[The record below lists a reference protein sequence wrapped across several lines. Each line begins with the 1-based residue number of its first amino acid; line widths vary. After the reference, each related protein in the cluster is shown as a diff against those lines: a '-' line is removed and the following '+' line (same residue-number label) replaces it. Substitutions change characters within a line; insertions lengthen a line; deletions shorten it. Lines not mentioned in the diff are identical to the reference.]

1 MGYADDRDTT
11 KGILMSQVPTTD
23 TDRARDY
30 LVANSHKSQFLASVL
45 NYWERHGV
53 ITEKQL
59 SAVLRQIEQD
69 KSGKRASVN
78 PVTEVG
84 MYRNS
89 QGVFRVKQ
97 SKRGSFYAMRFIPE
111 ASTKSE
117 RFVYEAGAI
126 YELSASDRMTIE
138 QAQEIGALAGV
149 CCVCG
154 ADLTNEK
161 SVRAGIGSVCAKRV

>member
-1 MGYADDRDTT
+1 VGYADYRDTT

-59 SAVLRQIEQD
+59 SAVL
-69 KSGKRASVN
+69 SGKRASVN

-97 SKRGSFYAMRFIPE
+97 SKRGSFYAMRFVPE

>member
-1 MGYADDRDTT
+1 
-11 KGILMSQVPTTD
+11 MSQVPTTD
-23 TDRARDY
+23 IDRARDY

-45 NYWERHGV
+45 SYWERHG
-53 ITEKQL
+53 TLTAKQL
-59 SAVLRQIEQD
+59 HAVLRNIEQD
-69 KSGKRASVN
+69 KAGKRASVN

-97 SKRGSFYAMRFIPE
+97 SKRGSFYAMRFVPE
-111 ASTKSE
+111 ASTKSL

-126 YELSASDRMTIE
+126 HDISASDRMTVE
-138 QAQEIGALAGV
+138 QAQEVGALAGV

-154 ADLTNEK
+154 ADLSDEK
-161 SVRAGIGSVCAKRV
+161 SVRAGIGPVCAKRV